1 MWPFRR
7 KRDEPAP
14 VSAPRPPAQQWRLV
28 APIQRVVGGEI
39 LTNPVERFSGSL
51 ATWQNPS
58 FLGSLGHG
66 VGAAEPSG
74 TIGELAQPAATTPEV
89 STASLP
95 ELPVAVP
102 PREQAPRRGAGAA
115 VTVSRAVEPGHTTD
129 PAAPTVGQPA
139 MEAAP
144 SQDVSFAPP
153 ETTAPAGQVRPEQP
167 ALPVVSP
174 PAAAV
179 QRATLPGTDSR
190 APMPAVPAPAAD
202 TPTFAEPPAL
212 ASTPAVPAIAEP
224 HRAEPAPILPPPAS
238 STVAEPTLP
247 EPTLGQQVPPAGPDQ
262 VVPTLGEQAP
272 PPGPELV
279 VSTLREQAPPAQPE
293 TGPELVVSRLREQ
306 APEPVV
312 PTLGEQTPE
321 PVVSTPGE
329 RTPELVVPTLGE
341 QAPPAV
347 EPAGASAASP
357 APTASVPLQRFA
369 SPDSPAIPGDSILPV
384 AATPPAQPISA
395 GEQPQWASG
404 PETSGEVAP
413 IVGMPRPPGA
423 LGLGGPIQRISS
435 ESGPVQRIPGESG
448 SIPRVP
454 GDSGSIQRIPAD
466 GGSSTRPL
474 AGHGDLPV
482 QRESSPARRLGL
494 GAPIEPAV
502 QRLGDD
508 VSLVLPAP
516 APQAI
521 PSEPAG
527 SGPVEPGPLPIEA
540 APGGFDAALPSA
552 DGFEAVRPVPTDL
565 GTTPLE
571 AGGAGSGS
579 PAEAAGGPLPA
590 DAAPAMPLLSSARP
604 TEPAPAVQ
612 RLGLGPALGDGGHAP
627 HIAPI
632 LPVTPITPTVS
643 SSATAPS
650 SPGAPS
656 VQRTPGALP
665 VQRTPGDG
673 EPGPAAGPDQELP
686 VAVLRR
692 GSESDRGHGPEPV
705 TVAPLHAA
713 PASTPVLPVVSRLMG
728 DRPLQSTL
736 SGAAAAAV
744 TQPEAHGSAPAGAPS
759 AAELPAVPVAPWQ
772 PGDTS
777 GRSIPAMTGSPRP
790 VSVQTLAE
798 PADSGLPLAA
808 ASPERARPVQRAVSN
823 PMLQLLTTA
832 AGPAADSP
840 QRFDPPPL
848 TISRQVAVTTSA
860 DNPVPTVSRAT
871 EPAPAPPGGVPS
883 STGADAVAGQPDE
896 LVKKLFDPLLRRL
909 KAELRLDRERRGS
922 LTDLRH

>member
-74 TIGELAQPAATTPEV
+74 TIGELAQPAVTAPEV
-89 STASLP
+89 FTASLP

-102 PREQAPRRGAGAA
+102 PREQAPRRGA
-115 VTVSRAVEPGHTTD
+115 VTVSRAVEPVHTTA

-144 SQDVSFAPP
+144 QQDVSFAPP
-153 ETTAPAGQVRPEQP
+153 ETTAPTGQVRSEQP

-174 PAAAV
+174 PAAPV

-190 APMPAVPAPAAD
+190 TPTPAVPAPAAG

-212 ASTPAVPAIAEP
+212 ASAQAVPAIAEP
-224 HRAEPAPILPPPAS
+224 HSAEPAPILPPPAS
-238 STVAEPTLP
+238 STVAEPTLG
-247 EPTLGQQVPPAGPDQ
+247 EQVPSDGPEQ

-279 VSTLREQAPPAQPE
+279 VSTLGEQASPARPE

-312 PTLGEQTPE
+312 STLGEQAPE
-321 PVVSTPGE
+321 LVVSTLGE
-329 RTPELVVPTLGE
+329 QAPELVVPTLGE

-347 EPAGASAASP
+347 EPAGAPAATPASP
-357 APTASVPLQRFA
+357 AATAAVPLQRLA
-369 SPDSPAIPGDSILPV
+369 SPDSPVIPGDALLPV
-384 AATPPAQPISA
+384 AVTPPVQRIAP
-395 GEQPQWASG
+395 GVQPQSASG

-413 IVGMPRPPGA
+413 IVGMPRPPSA
-423 LGLGGPIQRISS
+423 LGLGGPIQRISG
-435 ESGPVQRIPGESG
+435 ESGPIQRVPGESGLIQRIPGESG
-448 SIPRVP
+448 P
-454 GDSGSIQRIPAD
+454 IQRIPAE
-466 GGSSTRPL
+466 GGPSTRPL
-474 AGHGDLPV
+474 AGRGDLPV
-482 QRESSPARRLGL
+482 QRESGPARRLGL

-527 SGPVEPGPLPIEA
+527 SGPVEHGPLPVEA
-540 APGGFDAALPSA
+540 APGGFDAALPPA
-552 DGFEAVRPVPTDL
+552 DGFEAVRPVATDL

-579 PAEAAGGPLPA
+579 PAEAAAGPLPS

-604 TEPAPAVQ
+604 AEPSPAVQ
-612 RLGLGPALGDGGHAP
+612 RLGLGPAFGDGGHAP
-627 HIAPI
+627 HTAPI
-632 LPVTPITPTVS
+632 LPVTPITPAVS
-643 SSATAPS
+643 SSATASPS
-650 SPGAPS
+650 PVAPSVQRMPVAPS
-656 VQRTPGALP
+656 VQRTL
-665 VQRTPGDG
+665 GDG
-673 EPGPAAGPDQELP
+673 EPGPAAGPGQELP

-692 GSESDRGHGPEPV
+692 GSGSDRGHGPEPV
-705 TVAPLHAA
+705 TVAPWHAA

-736 SGAAAAAV
+736 NGAAAAAV
-744 TQPEAHGSAPAGAPS
+744 TQPEAHGSAPAGVPS
-759 AAELPAVPVAPWQ
+759 PAELPAVPVAPWQ
-772 PGDTS
+772 SGDTS

-808 ASPERARPVQRAVSN
+808 ASPERARPGQRVVSN
-823 PMLQLLTTA
+823 PVLQLLTTA
-832 AGPAADSP
+832 AGPAADTP

-848 TISRQVAVTTSA
+848 TISRQVAVTASA

-883 STGADAVAGQPDE
+883 STGTDAAAGQPDE